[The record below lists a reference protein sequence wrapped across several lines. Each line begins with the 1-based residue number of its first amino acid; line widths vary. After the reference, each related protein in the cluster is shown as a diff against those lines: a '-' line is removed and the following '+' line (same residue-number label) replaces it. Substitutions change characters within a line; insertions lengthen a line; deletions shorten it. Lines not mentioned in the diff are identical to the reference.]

1 MIASRTPVSLHSLL
15 VAGRHRRRCG
25 GGGRKRGLVQRRH
38 LTQALESLWR
48 HTPRP
53 APPAAVV
60 ARGEANPSWRQPP
73 PLENPAFEEYY
84 KEQQIVREEEWD
96 DFISLL
102 RKPLPATFRINARYV
117 LKVSDEYGKDAI
129 RPLPWYPGN
138 LAWHLNFSRKQLRKN
153 QALESFHEFLKHE
166 SEVGH
171 ITRQEA
177 VSMVPPLFL
186 DIQPDHHIL
195 DTPGSKTFQLLEM
208 IHQSKEPGLLPKAL
222 VVANDVNAQR
232 CDVLIHNTKR
242 MCTANLI
249 VTNHGAQNFPDCCL
263 ANDLSEI
270 YRNDC
275 KPQRLEFD
283 RVLCDVPC
291 SGDGTIRKGHDMWRK
306 WNSDMGNGLHVL
318 QVDISMRGI
327 ALLKVGGRMVYST
340 CSMNPVEN
348 EAVIAELLRRS
359 GNSIELLD
367 VSNELPELVRRP
379 GLGTWKVKDKGSWFQ
394 NHEDVPDDRKNVIV
408 PSMFP
413 SSESTQEKPSLSG
426 KANTDSN
433 RSLSRNFSTEKT
445 SKVCSDTDGVSNS
458 NSTKHSDSTSNSMG
472 SNFPLHRCM
481 RIVPHDQDSGA
492 FFIAVLHKLSP
503 LNEGQMAKVTK
514 TDHLFSTDRA
524 VNFNEELH
532 SETVR
537 PGKTVVHQQKIGF
550 EVLDDELLQEQKNL
564 SMDDHTS
571 KDKNLTEVSLVSVDV
586 NDQAESENGMKLP
599 DQCKWKGVDP
609 ILLFKDLT
617 VIKSIVSFF
626 GINIS
631 FPLEGHLVTRSADP
645 DNARRIYYV
654 SKSVQEILQLNV
666 AVGEQLKI
674 TSLGLKMFETH
685 RSKDGCPCAYRLSY
699 EALPL
704 LLPYISKRILRASP
718 NDFLRLLQYRTVNFA
733 HFIDAR
739 FGEEASSLIPGCCI
753 VILHEDLHNLDL
765 DSITMD
771 PTTIAIVCWRGRA
784 TLNAMVS
791 PPDRKE
797 LLERITHRFGLKA
810 FRVEEDENPEQKI
823 N

>member
-1 MIASRTPVSLHSLL
+1 MTSRDI
-15 VAGRHRRRCG
+15 
-25 GGGRKRGLVQRRH
+25 
-38 LTQALESLWR
+38 WR
-48 HTPRP
+48 
-53 APPAAVV
+53 
-60 ARGEANPSWRQPP
+60 
-73 PLENPAFEEYY
+73 
-84 KEQQIVREEEWD
+84 
-96 DFISLL
+96 
-102 RKPLPATFRINARYV
+102 
-117 LKVSDEYGKDAI
+117 VSDEYGEDAAK
-129 RPLPWYPGN
+129 PLPWYPGN

-166 SEVGH
+166 SEVGN

-186 DIQPDHHIL
+186 NIQPDHHIL
-195 DTPGSKTFQLLEM
+195 DMCAAPGSKTFQLLEM
-208 IHQSKEPGLLPKAL
+208 IHQSKEPSLLPTAL
-222 VVANDVNAQR
+222 VVANDANAQR
-232 CDVLIHNTKR
+232 CDLLIHNTKR
-242 MCTANLI
+242 MCTANLV
-249 VTNHGAQNFPDCCL
+249 VTNHEAQNFPDCCL
-263 ANDLSEI
+263 ANDPSEI

-306 WNSDMGNGLHVL
+306 WNSGMGNALHLL

-359 GNSIELLD
+359 GTSIELLD

-379 GLGTWKVKDKGSWFQ
+379 GLSTWKVKDRGSWFH
-394 NHEDVPDDRKNVIV
+394 NHEDIPYDRKNVIL

-413 SSESTQEKPSLSG
+413 SSEGQSMCENIEV
-426 KANTDSN
+426 NTDSN
-433 RSLSRNFSTEKT
+433 RSFSRNFNSEKT
-445 SKVCSDTDGVSNS
+445 SQVCYTNGVSNS
-458 NSTKHSDSTSNSMG
+458 NSTKHFDSTSNSMS

-481 RIVPHDQDSGA
+481 RIVPHDQDTGA
-492 FFIAVLHKLSP
+492 FFIAVIRKLSP
-503 LNEGQMAKVTK
+503 LNEGQKEEVTK
-514 TDHLFSTDRA
+514 TEHILSTDRA
-524 VNFNEELH
+524 LNFHEESQ
-532 SETVR
+532 SETVP
-537 PGKTVVHQQKIGF
+537 PGKTAMHQQKIGF
-550 EVLDDELLQEQKNL
+550 EVLDDDEPLEDQKKICI
-564 SMDDHTS
+564 DGCTS
-571 KDKNLTEVSLVSVDV
+571 KDNLSKVSLVSGDV
-586 NDQAESENGMKLP
+586 KNDQAESGNKMKLQG
-599 DQCKWKGVDP
+599 QCKWIGVDP
-609 ILLFKDLT
+609 VLFFKDVT

-631 FPLEGHLVTRSADP
+631 FPLEGHLVTRSADT

-654 SKSVQEILQLNV
+654 SKSVQKILQLNV
-666 AVGEQLKI
+666 QVGEQLKI
-674 TSLGLKMFETH
+674 ASIGLKMFERH

-699 EALPL
+699 EGLPL
-704 LLPYISKRILRASP
+704 LLPYITKRILCASP

-739 FGEEASSLIPGCCI
+739 FGEEAASLLPGCCV
-753 VILHEDLHNLDL
+753 VILHEGHQHLDL

-771 PTTIAIVCWRGRA
+771 PTTIAIVCWRGKA

-797 LLERITHRFGLKA
+797 LVERITHRFGFKA
-810 FRVEEDENPEQKI
+810 FKVEEDENPQQED
-823 N
+823 